1 MLDFLFD
8 FEHVIYDLIKMWG
21 LFSLQMLK
29 QQKDA
34 CKTIVADKNRLIEE
48 FQNVGRTLNSSQI
61 NLQDK
66 CWRIYSINFESY
78 FPFSLQL
85 ITA

>member
-1 MLDFLFD
+1 
-8 FEHVIYDLIKMWG
+8 
-21 LFSLQMLK
+21 MLK

-48 FQNVGRTLNSSQI
+48 FQNVGQILNSSQI

-66 CWRIYSINFESY
+66 CKRITFESY
-78 FPFSLQL
+78 FPFLCNWLPLENLIPLQL
-85 ITA
+85 IFPL